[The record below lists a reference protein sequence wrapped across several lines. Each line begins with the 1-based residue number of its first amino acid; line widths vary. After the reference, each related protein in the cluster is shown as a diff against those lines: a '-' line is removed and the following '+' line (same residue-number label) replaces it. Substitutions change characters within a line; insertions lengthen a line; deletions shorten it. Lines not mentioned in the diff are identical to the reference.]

1 MTRGGV
7 KEYLEAIRE
16 RYIKA
21 DRKEKGRLLDEAV
34 QVTGLHRKSLI
45 RSLKIRPDPK
55 RGGKRPRPR
64 KYGPEVVSALKAVW
78 ESSDRMCGK
87 RLQPFLPELME
98 ALERHGELALAEG
111 VKERLRDMS
120 AATVDRLLKP
130 HRHRGLRRPF
140 GTTKPGSLLK
150 AAIPIRTFAE
160 WDEGRPGFLEMDLVA
175 HCGDSTEGFYLN
187 TLSAVDVATGW
198 VECRGVFGKGQE
210 RVGSAIHHIGQ
221 SLPFPLLGIDSD
233 NGGEFINHKLY
244 AYCRRKGIT
253 FTRSRPYKKNDGA
266 HVEQKNWSV
275 VRRLIGYERY
285 SSKEALEQLN
295 LIYRL
300 VGRYVNFFQ
309 PTMHLL
315 KKTRH
320 GARVHKVY
328 DTARTPYQ
336 RLLDCGVLNGERREE
351 MEDLYLRLNPA
362 GLLRQI
368 QKEQERLWSLAETN
382 GLIQTPG
389 NNHI

>member
-111 VKERLRDMS
+111 VKERLREMS

-150 AAIPIRTFAE
+150 AAIPMRTFAE

-198 VECRGVFGKGQE
+198 VECRGVFGEGPGTGGKRNSPHRPKPALSPPGDRLGQRRRVHQPQAVRLLPEE
-210 RVGSAIHHIGQ
+210 RDHLH
-221 SLPFPLLGIDSD
+221 PLQALQ
-233 NGGEFINHKLY
+233 EE
-244 AYCRRKGIT
+244 RR
-253 FTRSRPYKKNDGA
+253 RPRGA
-266 HVEQKNWSV
+266 
-275 VRRLIGYERY
+275 
-285 SSKEALEQLN
+285 KE
-295 LIYRL
+295 L
-300 VGRYVNFFQ
+300 VGGAPFDRLRTLQ
-309 PTMHLL
+309 QQ
-315 KKTRH
+315 KK
-320 GARVHKVY
+320 
-328 DTARTPYQ
+328 
-336 RLLDCGVLNGERREE
+336 
-351 MEDLYLRLNPA
+351 
-362 GLLRQI
+362 
-368 QKEQERLWSLAETN
+368 LWNS
-382 GLIQTPG
+382 
-389 NNHI
+389 